1 MSLLLALLAHLLP
14 PLARDRYLEEWRA
27 DLAGAAEAG
36 LPRRTVVLGAA
47 ALLLTI
53 DRDAPAHTGEPRG
66 MLPRRFARRGVCLA
80 LAAGVVLVGS
90 YLTGGGVVPE
100 AGAASSAGL
109 ALLDVVGTALLWSA
123 LVVAALA
130 ALHLVGAAVTAR
142 TRLAQVTCIAM
153 VAGPIVFAVGIY
165 GPHLSALVPV
175 AGAALFVAGAVC
187 GLIVLG
193 GSTPIAL
200 EHRTATRRQ
209 RIPVA
214 LGGVL
219 VVTALAVVGAID
231 LLVWNPLAKV
241 PGLDLQTIYFQMSF
255 RDGFDIGANVAW
267 VLAWAAFWI
276 AASILVLAAACIGR
290 MSPLTPRRVVI
301 VTLGLV
307 GAAVFFRFFAGFGF
321 GMSIAD
327 TFATN
332 GGDGSFVSALL
343 PHLGQAA
350 LAVAVLAV
358 GWAPRVQSRPVGS
371 AVAA

>member
-1 MSLLLALLAHLLP
+1 VNLLLSLLARLLP
-14 PLARDRYLEEWRA
+14 PPARERYLEEWRA

-36 LPRRTVVLGAA
+36 LPRRTVLVGAA
-47 ALLLTI
+47 ALLMTI
-53 DRDAPAHTGEPRG
+53 DRDAPAHSGEPRG
-66 MLPRRFARRGVCLA
+66 MLPRRFARRGVSLGV
-80 LAAGVVLVGS
+80 AAAVVLVGS
-90 YLTGGGVVPE
+90 YVTGGGVVPE

-109 ALLDVVGTALLWSA
+109 ALLDVVGAALLWSS

-130 ALHLVGAAVTAR
+130 ALHLVGAALTAR
-142 TRLAQVTCIAM
+142 TRLAQLTCAAM
-153 VAGPIVFAVGIY
+153 VAGPIVVAVGIH
-165 GPHLSALVPV
+165 GPHLSALVPL
-175 AGAALFVAGAVC
+175 AGAALFIAGAVC

-219 VVTALAVVGAID
+219 LVTALAVVGAVD

-241 PGLDLQTIYFQMSF
+241 PGTDLQSIYFQMSL
-255 RDGFDIGANVAW
+255 RDGFDIGVNVAW
-267 VLAWAAFWI
+267 VVTWAAFWT
-276 AASILVLAAACIGR
+276 AASILVLAAACGGR
-290 MSPLTPRRVVI
+290 VSPLTPRRIAV

-343 PHLGQAA
+343 PHLGQLA

-358 GWAPRVQSRPVGS
+358 GWAPQAMVRPVGS
-371 AVAA
+371 PLPA